1 MSGQGDAHL
10 SVLHDDDNDI
20 GEGII
25 PPSNRSTGGT
35 PLRRSS
41 PALLHPSRP
50 GSASRGTTNTSNPR
64 DGLLRR
70 LSYEDLR
77 DRPSSNPRTRTPM
90 RYESPLNPNAFRNE
104 GQRVTVRPLAGA
116 AVGTALV
123 SRRVSFRSCFLS
135 LQTLALQ
142 TSTGFLV
149 ENRNQCC

>member
-1 MSGQGDAHL
+1 MSDGPGNDHL
-10 SVLHDDDNDI
+10 SVLQDDDNDI
-20 GEGII
+20 GEGMMM

-50 GSASRGTTNTSNPR
+50 GSATRSTTANVSNPR

-70 LSYEDLR
+70 LSYEELR

-90 RYESPLNPNAFRNE
+90 RYESPLNPNAFRTE

-116 AVGTALV
+116 AVGTTLV
-123 SRRVSFRSCFLS
+123 SRRVSTIPTTFVPEKMY
-135 LQTLALQ
+135 Q
-142 TSTGFLV
+142 FLV
-149 ENRNQCC
+149 